1 MASATRAVS
10 LQPLPFISEE
20 RGLLGWEGEG
30 ETDKRQ
36 RWEQIGGER
45 RRGVGQE
52 VELIFVQ
59 RPGERPSHKPGERGD
74 RLPKLLVYSGVIQ
87 WFFPKQVNHFLPR
100 LIPGG
105 IVLFH
110 LFWLEGCLCL

>member
-1 MASATRAVS
+1 MASAKRAVS

-36 RWEQIGGER
+36 RWEETGGER

-52 VELIFVQ
+52 AELILVQ
-59 RPGERPSHKPGERGD
+59 RPGKGLHTSLGREAID
-74 RLPKLLVYSGVIQ
+74 
-87 WFFPKQVNHFLPR
+87 
-100 LIPGG
+100 
-105 IVLFH
+105 
-110 LFWLEGCLCL
+110 CLNC